1 MVGTD
6 PYDEAKAILSLDDSM
21 TKKEVQDLVD
31 RVLDIFYP
39 YRADLTKHAKAVK
52 VKVVKDETPGVPRKR
67 GRPPGS
73 KNKAN
78 LAAADLAMERLE
90 INNGPPLSDLPQ
102 LPSSSETDSVEIKW

>member
-6 PYDEAKAILSLDDSM
+6 PYDEARIILGLADTLSR
-21 TKKEVQDLVD
+21 KEVQDEVD
-31 RVLDIFYP
+31 RVLDLFYP
-39 YRADLTKHAKAVK
+39 NRASLTKSKTVK
-52 VKVVKDETPGVPRKR
+52 VKVIKDETPEVPKRR

-78 LAAADLAMERLE
+78 LAAADLAVERLE

-102 LPSSSETDSVEIKW
+102 LPSSSETGSVEIKW